1 VTLPVRRR
9 VFAALS
15 GTSRRVIS
23 AAMTPPQFDAGVSDA
38 LCSQV
43 GVLFLKLDSGPW
55 LDGTISRTS
64 RSADLFVVGRHGD
77 DGFPGLCGTLLLSGP
92 GRGTRFGDR
101 QGERQGIERHV
112 PGAVLLFDSG
122 PSRIV

>member
-1 VTLPVRRR
+1 
-9 VFAALS
+9 
-15 GTSRRVIS
+15 
-23 AAMTPPQFDAGVSDA
+23 MTPRQFDAGVSDA

-55 LDGTISRTS
+55 LDGTFSRTT
-64 RSADLFVVGRHGD
+64 RIADLLVVGRHGD
-77 DGFPGLCGTLLLSGP
+77 GGFPGLCGALLLSGP

-112 PGAVLLFDSG
+112 PGAELLFDSG